1 MRQNARSVLRGLLS
15 IAERKTGILE
25 PGIHI
30 VFDSPQK
37 MIRSNPGDFRFDGI
51 ARQDLVTA
59 NKGSF
64 GQKRIQPA
72 ERVINQ
78 GPQPHHPKPVR
89 VILIDRENKMERLD
103 PLRGQ
108 LLEAVTFP
116 ALAKDI
122 AEAPLRKIPQAGVG
136 QAGRIAACPAGDIFL
151 FKEKNIQPQPG
162 RMRRDARADDAGTD
176 DEELG
181 RTDGH

>member
-1 MRQNARSVLRGLLS
+1 NERRIRNVIDNQMNSLTFLDEVSPHAGSCSNLVDPSPRSIDDKRRRKLDRLLGQSITSGDLGGSLFCGDEGGRFTMRQNARPVLRGLLS

-72 ERVINQ
+72 
-78 GPQPHHPKPVR
+78 
-89 VILIDRENKMERLD
+89 
-103 PLRGQ
+103 
-108 LLEAVTFP
+108 
-116 ALAKDI
+116 
-122 AEAPLRKIPQAGVG
+122 
-136 QAGRIAACPAGDIFL
+136 
-151 FKEKNIQPQPG
+151 
-162 RMRRDARADDAGTD
+162 
-176 DEELG
+176 
-181 RTDGH
+181 